1 MRTGIGSD
9 PSGRPW
15 VSTQCRGWPE
25 PVQNPCHENIPG
37 GLGLTGYEGGRTFAA
52 PGIRRRNEHV
62 KRKFLGTASLIGIL
76 AVAGCHGSAG
86 SAVGFEVLG
95 PRGRNGAEGLL
106 LNRRMGRVDV
116 ITFMGVLDAVLVQ
129 KYGLTMRR
137 RAEQLNAAYYETEWA
152 PREPSAEE
160 ITTGVTETR
169 HRIVLQGHRLDSST
183 PSGSAVL
190 FRMNLTIEHE
200 VRTSEH
206 PEWRPGP
213 ALDETFLD
221 RMRALDGDLRAAARE
236 ALPQ

>member
-1 MRTGIGSD
+1 
-9 PSGRPW
+9 
-15 VSTQCRGWPE
+15 
-25 PVQNPCHENIPG
+25 
-37 GLGLTGYEGGRTFAA
+37 
-52 PGIRRRNEHV
+52 V
-62 KRKFLGTASLIGIL
+62 KRTSFLAASLIGTL
-76 AVAGCHGSAG
+76 AVAACHGSAG

-95 PRGRNGAEGLL
+95 PAGRNGAEGRLL
-106 LNRRMGRVDV
+106 SGGMGRVDV

-129 KYGLTMRR
+129 KYGLTMKR

-169 HRIVLQGHRLDSST
+169 HRIVLQGRRLDSST

-190 FRMNLTIEHE
+190 FRMSLTIEHE
-200 VRTSEH
+200 VRTIEH
-206 PEWRPGP
+206 PEWHPGP
-213 ALDETFLD
+213 ALNQAFLD

>member
-1 MRTGIGSD
+1 MKRTS
-9 PSGRPW
+9 
-15 VSTQCRGWPE
+15 
-25 PVQNPCHENIPG
+25 
-37 GLGLTGYEGGRTFAA
+37 
-52 PGIRRRNEHV
+52 
-62 KRKFLGTASLIGIL
+62 FLTASLIGAL

-86 SAVGFEVLG
+86 SAEGFGVIG

-116 ITFMGVLDAVLVQ
+116 ITFMGVLDSVLVQ
-129 KYGLTMRR
+129 KYGLTMKR
-137 RAEQLNAAYYETEWA
+137 RAEQLNAAYYETEWE

-160 ITTGVTETR
+160 VTTGVTETR
-169 HRIVLQGHRLDSST
+169 HRVVLQGRRLDSST

-190 FRMNLTIEHE
+190 FRMSLTIEHE
-200 VRTSEH
+200 LRTNEH

-213 ALDETFLD
+213 ALDEAFLE